1 MNISSHLPDMVDQYI
16 SLRAQ
21 RLAKEKEAAEI
32 KETEELLK
40 TAIISKAREQ
50 ELTAVGSKLGIVK
63 VKCSKEPKADDWAL
77 VYEHIQ
83 KTGQFELLHKRLAIL
98 AIKEHVDAGETIPGI
113 AFSDVYSLSV
123 SQTK

>member
-1 MNISSHLPDMVDQYI
+1 MVDQYI